1 MGIRRRIRAEAE
13 DVHFWLDTSRQRSQ
27 PWGVFGGG
35 PGASARCVL
44 SEDAQPVDHGYSV
57 LQPGQAASI
66 ETAGAGGYGDPAARP
81 EEQIDAD
88 VRDGRVSAETAQR
101 YRG

>member
-1 MGIRRRIRAEAE
+1 MGLRAALSGVSVILTSECNTRPESLSKPRR
-13 DVHFWLDTSRQRSQ
+13 VLLDTT
-27 PWGVFGGG
+27 
-35 PGASARCVL
+35 A
-44 SEDAQPVDHGYSV
+44 
-57 LQPGQAASI
+57 GQAASI